1 MKYSFIHVCSTVL
14 INQQKS
20 RVEKHYKVS
29 VMPGFHH
36 SVTVL
41 PLSILRFVY
50 TVQPMSMVQPIL
62 PYICFVTEAGKMLR
76 LTTFRSLCLGLVWA
90 FGKELVVTA
99 WANFNILC
107 RICFVNNKL
116 WSKVNVYCLY
126 ILHILLMLHKR
137 TV

>member
-20 RVEKHYKVS
+20 RVEKHYKVR

-41 PLSILRFVY
+41 PLSILQFVH

-62 PYICFVTEAGKMLR
+62 PYICFVTEAGKMFIYMDER
-76 LTTFRSLCLGLVWA
+76 TFTL
-90 FGKELVVTA
+90 
-99 WANFNILC
+99 
-107 RICFVNNKL
+107 
-116 WSKVNVYCLY
+116 LY
-126 ILHILLMLHKR
+126 KSMVRPHVETEFAYSTCGR
-137 TV
+137 TIDL

>member
-20 RVEKHYKVS
+20 RVEKHYKVR

-41 PLSILRFVY
+41 PLSILQFVH

-62 PYICFVTEAGKMLR
+62 PYIFALLPKLEKCSYIWMNALLHYFISQWYARML
-76 LTTFRSLCLGLVWA
+76 
-90 FGKELVVTA
+90 KQ
-99 WANFNILC
+99 N
-107 RICFVNNKL
+107 
-116 WSKVNVYCLY
+116 
-126 ILHILLMLHKR
+126 LHIQHAGVPLTYKVM
-137 TV
+137 